1 MHTKPLWVKI
11 YIQMNPFT
19 RTYKLSSSP
28 INLIQEAFIAK
39 TVQNFRYR
47 DVTWASWH
55 LKSLANRL
63 FVQTFVHV
71 QIKYKKSRYCAMVIP
86 SQRPVVRKVFSCH
99 DVIIFEYIYTKRM
112 VIIWGLWCHKQ
123 VSRIWISNCIHSI
136 LWDAITYPYP
146 RFASCA
152 LVLISHLTRQ
162 SSFMDIQ

>member
-19 RTYKLSSSP
+19 RTYKLSSSL

-63 FVQTFVHV
+63 FVQTFVYV
-71 QIKYKKSRYCAMVIP
+71 KIKYKNSRYYAMVIP
-86 SQRPVVRKVFSCH
+86 S
-99 DVIIFEYIYTKRM
+99 
-112 VIIWGLWCHKQ
+112 
-123 VSRIWISNCIHSI
+123 
-136 LWDAITYPYP
+136 
-146 RFASCA
+146 
-152 LVLISHLTRQ
+152 
-162 SSFMDIQ
+162 